1 MVRRLDSRERA
12 MGEIAELGQLSADA
26 GLFRAE
32 LFDRLDRWIGF
43 DLASIHAVH
52 SPEGDASM
60 YVRGYDAA
68 VVEAHFLSY
77 MMELEPHEIAAVAG
91 DRVKVDTELLPLARR
106 EELSL
111 YRELLRPHGVSEI
124 TTMMWRNRQGAF
136 GFHLARTGRGHR
148 FRRAE
153 LETLEVL
160 APAIKLAEAYL
171 HARTGSGPQGARSFD
186 AWADGVRL
194 TKSERA
200 VAELV
205 VRGLQNREI
214 AALLGVSPLTV
225 RNHLSAVFRKA
236 DVTTRAELA
245 FVSASERR
253 VDPKDARA
261 WAALFTLR

>member
-12 MGEIAELGQLSADA
+12 MGEIAELGQLCADA
-26 GLFRAE
+26 GIFRAE

-43 DLASIHAVH
+43 DLASILAVH
-52 SPEGDASM
+52 SPEEDPSM

-77 MMELEPHEIAAVAG
+77 MTEFEPHELAAVAG
-91 DRVKVDTELLPLARR
+91 DPVKVDTEVLSLARR
-106 EELSL
+106 EQLSL
-111 YRELLRPHGVSEI
+111 YRELLRPHRVSEL
-124 TTMMWRNRQGAF
+124 TTIVWRNRQGTF
-136 GFHLARTGRGHR
+136 GFHLARTGRGRR
-148 FRRAE
+148 FRREE

-171 HARTGSGPQGARSFD
+171 HARMGSGPQGTRSFD
-186 AWADGVRL
+186 AWAGGVRL

-225 RNHLSAVFRKA
+225 RNHLGAVFRKA

-253 VDPKDARA
+253 VDPV
-261 WAALFTLR
+261 